1 VREAG
6 SLVDSLLDFEISLI
20 KAFHWSLHAIDATS
34 MDSMFLFIYR
44 LTGEKKRMAF
54 ADEVGWL

>member
-6 SLVDSLLDFEISLI
+6 SLVESLLDFEISLI

-44 LTGEKKRMAF
+44 LTGEKKQVAYC
-54 ADEVGWL
+54 DQVGWM